1 MPDLVKTAWNKV
13 NDAETRE
20 ELNAAEIWVR
30 ENVKDNDSFDEL
42 MQALAFKS
50 RELYHRDK

>member
-1 MPDLVKTAWNKV
+1 MSDLVKTAWNKV

-30 ENVKDNDSFDEL
+30 ENVKDNDNFDEL

-50 RELYHRDK
+50 RELYHHGK